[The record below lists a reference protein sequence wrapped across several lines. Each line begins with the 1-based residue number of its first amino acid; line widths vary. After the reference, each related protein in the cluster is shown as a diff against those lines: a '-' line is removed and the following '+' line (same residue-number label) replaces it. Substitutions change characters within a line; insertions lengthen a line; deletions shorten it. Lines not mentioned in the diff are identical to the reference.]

1 MEIDNESKML
11 IVNKDYK
18 MTKIRK
24 NTYLFEY
31 EIENKSILLYKILDL
46 EFIRLIHGINKHDI
60 FEDFN
65 LEIKND
71 SRAVV
76 FILFK
81 HFYADFGVSQKYVHL
96 NVSIDKTPTQIVY
109 KASTNEDV
117 PKNKNAHINTEAEI
131 MPVKEVTVICDLI
144 TPHKVSIKT
153 TTEFDNNHLMIDLPE
168 FIEKLASTIISKIF
182 LRTKQFIEKVYINS
196 IN

>member
-1 MEIDNESKML
+1 MEMDNESKML

-31 EIENKSILLYKILDL
+31 EIENNNILLCKILDF
-46 EFIRLIHGINKHDI
+46 EFIKLIHEINKHDI
-60 FEDFN
+60 FEDFD

-81 HFYADFGVSQKYVHL
+81 HFYADFGVSQKYTHL

-117 PKNKNAHINTEAEI
+117 PKNREAEI
-131 MPVKEVTVICDLI
+131 MPVKDVTVICDLI

-182 LRTKQFIEKVYINS
+182 LRTKQFIEKIYINN

>member
-1 MEIDNESKML
+1 MEMDNESKML

-31 EIENKSILLYKILDL
+31 EIENNNILLCKILDF
-46 EFIRLIHGINKHDI
+46 EFIKLIHEINKHDI
-60 FEDFN
+60 FEDFD
-65 LEIKND
+65 LEIKNH

-109 KASTNEDV
+109 KASTNEDF
-117 PKNKNAHINTEAEI
+117 PKNKNINTEAEI

-144 TPHKVSIKT
+144 TPHKVSLKT

>member
-1 MEIDNESKML
+1 MDNESKML

-31 EIENKSILLYKILDL
+31 EIENNNILLCKILDF
-46 EFIRLIHGINKHDI
+46 EFIKLIHEINKHDI
-60 FEDFN
+60 FEDFD

-81 HFYADFGVSQKYVHL
+81 HFYADFGVSQKYTHL

-117 PKNKNAHINTEAEI
+117 PKNREAEI
-131 MPVKEVTVICDLI
+131 MPVKDVTVICDLI

-182 LRTKQFIEKVYINS
+182 LRTKQFIEKIYINN

>member
-1 MEIDNESKML
+1 MEIENESKTL

-18 MTKIRK
+18 MTKIKK

-31 EIENKSILLYKILDL
+31 EIENKNILLCKILDL
-46 EFIRLIHGINKHDI
+46 EFIKLVHEINKHDI

-65 LEIKND
+65 LKMEGG
-71 SRAVV
+71 SQATV

-81 HFYADFGVSQKYVHL
+81 HFYADFGVSQKYVYL
-96 NVSIDKTPTQIVY
+96 NVSVDKTPTQIVY
-109 KASTNEDV
+109 KAFTHEDV
-117 PKNKNAHINTEAEI
+117 PKNREAEL
-131 MPVKEVTVICDLI
+131 MPVKDVTVVCDLL

-182 LRTKQFIEKVYINS
+182 LRTKQFIEKIYINS
-196 IN
+196 TN